1 MEPTELPPLWALDLA
16 AKAAGCADWD
26 TLKSVNGTM
35 SALAKSVISHA
46 RTLAKYETP
55 PVDPA
60 ELKRWQDAREFAARG
75 YDRLALDAQGIIPAA
90 HYEECAA
97 KVRAGEKDD
106 DKAVYAIYEYACHRD
121 GVEPQDKAPGA

>member
-1 MEPTELPPLWALDLA
+1 MEPTELPPLWALDMA
-16 AKAAGCADWD
+16 AKAAGWRDYNHAL
-26 TLKSVNGTM
+26 TFHASNESLGKSIH
-35 SALAKSVISHA
+35 AHA

>member
-16 AKAAGCADWD
+16 AKAAGYADWD

-60 ELKRWQDAREFAARG
+60 ELKRWQDARMIAAQTFAADEADDFTDGHR
-75 YDRLALDAQGIIPAA
+75 D
-90 HYEECAA
+90 HFSE
-97 KVRAGEKDD
+97 VRA
-106 DKAVYAIYEYACHRD
+106 AYRMACHRD

>member
-1 MEPTELPPLWALDLA
+1 MEPTELPPLWALDMA

-46 RTLAKYETP
+46 RTIAKYETP

-60 ELKRWQDAREFAARG
+60 ELKRWQDAREAAVAIVG
-75 YDRLALDAQGIIPAA
+75 YRWL
-90 HYEECAA
+90 ES
-97 KVRAGEKDD
+97 
-106 DKAVYAIYEYACHRD
+106 DKAATLRGESDCEAVIRAYKYFCHRD
-121 GVEPQDKAPGA
+121 GVEPQNKAPGA